1 MAYIGKTPTIGNFQV
16 CDAISVVNNQ
26 AAYTMQVGGVNVS
39 PESANHML
47 VSLNGILQAPTSSF
61 TVSGSTI
68 TFASNLVTG
77 DVIDFI
83 QILGNVLDL
92 GVPSDNTV
100 TTAKLSDSSVSLAK
114 LTATGTKDATTFLR
128 GDNTFAEA
136 GGGAYKLLNTQSVTS
151 SVGTVDFVN
160 GANNV
165 VLDSTYKRYR
175 FICSNV
181 RANSAANFGIRFR
194 QGSSFISSNVY
205 RMRARCF
212 DDNNGNH
219 DASNS
224 TGMDYMR
231 LFARAISND
240 AVETCMLDFTL
251 NDLSN
256 TSSYTSVFGTGG
268 GNKGNGRA
276 EIEMFAGMITNTT
289 TVNGVQF
296 VLSSGT
302 FESGDFSLY
311 GIEA

>member
-1 MAYIGKTPTIGNFQV
+1 MPFIGNKPTAVPLSGNDIQDGTIGL
-16 CDAISVVNNQ
+16 A
-26 AAYTMQVGGVNVS
+26 
-39 PESANHML
+39 
-47 VSLNGILQAPTSSF
+47 
-61 TVSGSTI
+61 
-68 TFASNLVTG
+68 
-77 DVIDFI
+77 
-83 QILGNVLDL
+83 DL
-92 GVPSDNTV
+92 S
-100 TTAKLSDSSVSLAK
+100 
-114 LTATGTKDATTFLR
+114 ATGTKDATTFLR

-160 GANNV
+160 GTNGV

-175 FICSNV
+175 FIGSNI
-181 RANSAANFGIRFR
+181 RASSAANFGIRFR
-194 QGSSFISSNVY
+194 QGGSFISSTVY

-212 DDNNGNH
+212 DDNNANH

-231 LFARAISND
+231 LFARSISND
-240 AVETCMLDFTL
+240 AVETCMFDFTL

-276 EIEMFAGMITNTT
+276 EIEMFTGMITNTT
-289 TVNGVQF
+289 TVDGVQF

-302 FESGDFSLY
+302 FEQGDFSLY

>member
-16 CDAISVVNNQ
+16 CDAISVVNGQ

-92 GVPSDNTV
+92 GVPSDST
-100 TTAKLSDSSVSLAK
+100 VSLAK

-136 GGGAYKLLNTQSVTS
+136 GGGAYRLLNTQSVTS

-160 GANNV
+160 GTNGV

-175 FICSNV
+175 FICSNM

-194 QGSSFISSNVY
+194 QGGSFISSNVY

-212 DDNNGNH
+212 DDNNANH

-231 LFARAISND
+231 LFARAFSND
-240 AVETCMLDFTL
+240 AVETSMIDFTL

-276 EIEMFAGMITNTT
+276 EVEIFSGMITNTT
-289 TVNGVQF
+289 TVDGVQF

-302 FESGDFSLY
+302 FEQGDFSLY